1 MPQIVTGLSSLHSL
15 MYKIVVGGNIVK
27 GLWQGIKSLASWLW
41 DKVTGWISGI
51 WDGIKNFFGISSP
64 SKEMA
69 WIGEMLV
76 KGLAG
81 SIETSGDE
89 AVSASERLVRDIGDV
104 MNSLGEGMETAIP
117 TDFHLNAKSTVL
129 PAGDTS
135 AFSEQRMPLIHIEQ
149 MFVRS
154 EDDIRKVS
162 QELYNLIEAGS
173 RAQGRFSPA

>member
-1 MPQIVTGLSSLHSL
+1 
-15 MYKIVVGGNIVK
+15 
-27 GLWQGIKSLASWLW
+27 
-41 DKVTGWISGI
+41 
-51 WDGIKNFFGISSP
+51 
-64 SKEMA
+64 
-69 WIGEMLV
+69 
-76 KGLAG
+76 
-81 SIETSGDE
+81 
-89 AVSASERLVRDIGDV
+89 VSASERLVRDIGDV

-162 QELYNLIEAGS
+162 QELYNLIEAVQEHKAAS
-173 RAQGRFSPA
+173 RRLKGRGDDCGIYL

>member
-1 MPQIVTGLSSLHSL
+1 
-15 MYKIVVGGNIVK
+15 
-27 GLWQGIKSLASWLW
+27 
-41 DKVTGWISGI
+41 
-51 WDGIKNFFGISSP
+51 
-64 SKEMA
+64 
-69 WIGEMLV
+69 MLV

-89 AVSASERLVRDIGDV
+89 AVSASERLVRDIGNV
-104 MNSLGEGMETAIP
+104 MNSLGEDMETAIP

-129 PAGDTS
+129 PAGDTR
-135 AFSEQRMPLIHIEQ
+135 ALSEQRMPLIHIEQ